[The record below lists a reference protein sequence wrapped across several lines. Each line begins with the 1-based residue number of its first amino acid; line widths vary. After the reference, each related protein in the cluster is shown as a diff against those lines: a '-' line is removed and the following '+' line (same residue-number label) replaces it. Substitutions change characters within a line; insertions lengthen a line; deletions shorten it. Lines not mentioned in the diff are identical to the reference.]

1 MGIKIC
7 KDGTE
12 LGIREAVDYLERRY
26 GIPAEDMRAV
36 AVLGEVGQAIA
47 ITVTVFVTED
57 EAPPAE
63 VVRVQCPHCL
73 FMGEDL
79 PLHLAAYHPG
89 RGPATEELPDKAH
102 P

>member
-12 LGIREAVDYLERRY
+12 PGIREAVDYLERRY
-26 GIPAEDMRAV
+26 GIPAKDMHAV
-36 AVLGEVGQAIA
+36 ATVAVVGQPIA
-47 ITVTVFVTED
+47 ISVSVFMHED

-79 PLHLAAYHPG
+79 PGHLAVYHPG
-89 RGPATEELPDKAH
+89 RGPATEEPLDKAH